1 MNVPDIL
8 SQLDRSD
15 GRFPHDAIRESI
27 ACREEIVPALL
38 GVLDEVDR
46 DPLPFTGED
55 RMVHIFAMYLLAQ
68 FRETRAYPVLVRI
81 VSVPGESVHDL
92 AGRVITED
100 LGAILASVSNGD
112 PGGMKSLVENRHADE
127 YVRVAALNGL
137 LTLVACG
144 LRDRD
149 EVMAY
154 FDRLFGIL
162 EPDPPMVWNGLATAC
177 ARLWPQEVM
186 DKIRDAYAQGY
197 IEPGYIGGRILQTR
211 WLPAGKRR
219 CDLSGTVTAIRCG
232 GLSG

>member
-162 EPDPPMVWNGLATAC
+162 EPDPPMVWNGLATARFFGLRRSWTRFATPMPRVTSNRGISVGGYC
-177 ARLWPQEVM
+177 RRAGCRQGSG
-186 DKIRDAYAQGY
+186 DAISQG
-197 IEPGYIGGRILQTR
+197 P
-211 WLPAGKRR
+211 LPR
-219 CDLSGTVTAIRCG
+219 
-232 GLSG
+232 

>member
-149 EVMAY
+149 EVMVY